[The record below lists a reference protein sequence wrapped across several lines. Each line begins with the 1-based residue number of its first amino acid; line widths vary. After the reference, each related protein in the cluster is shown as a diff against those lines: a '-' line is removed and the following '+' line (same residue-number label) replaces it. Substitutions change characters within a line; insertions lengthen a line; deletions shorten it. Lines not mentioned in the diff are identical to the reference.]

1 MRGAL
6 ATLLFAASLGACDR
20 RAPSAN
26 RTGLVPPPS
35 VPAHY
40 GLGRAASDS
49 EIRVVN
55 LDVNP
60 AGVGLPE
67 GSGTPAQGATIFAAK
82 CASCHGDSAQGIPPA
97 PRLMGRIPADSFPF
111 ALQEKAV
118 KTIGNY
124 WPYATTL
131 YDYMRRTMPQ
141 TAPGSLTPDELYAL
155 TAFLL
160 AKNEIVAADAAMNKS
175 TLPQV
180 RMPARSRFV
189 PDDRRGGPE
198 VK

>member
-1 MRGAL
+1 
-6 ATLLFAASLGACDR
+6 
-20 RAPSAN
+20 
-26 RTGLVPPPS
+26 
-35 VPAHY
+35 
-40 GLGRAASDS
+40 
-49 EIRVVN
+49 
-55 LDVNP
+55 
-60 AGVGLPE
+60 
-67 GSGTPAQGATIFAAK
+67 
-82 CASCHGDSAQGIPPA
+82 
-97 PRLMGRIPADSFPF
+97 MGRIPGDSFPF
-111 ALQEKAV
+111 AHEEKAV

-141 TAPGSLTPDELYAL
+141 TSPGSLTPDELYAL

-160 AKNEIVAADAAMNKS
+160 SKNEIVAADASMNRA

-189 PDDRRGGPE
+189 PDDRHGGPE

>member
-1 MRGAL
+1 M
-6 ATLLFAASLGACDR
+6 
-20 RAPSAN
+20 
-26 RTGLVPPPS
+26 
-35 VPAHY
+35 PARY
-40 GLGRAASDS
+40 GLGRAATDS

-67 GSGTPAQGATIFAAK
+67 GSGTASQGAAIFAAK
-82 CASCHGDSAQGIPPA
+82 CASCHGANAEGIPPA
-97 PRLMGRIPADSFPF
+97 PQLVGRMPGDSFPF
-111 ALQEKAV
+111 AHEEKAV

-160 AKNEIVAADAAMNKS
+160 SKNEIVAADASMNRTS
-175 TLPQV
+175 LPQV

>member
-1 MRGAL
+1 M
-6 ATLLFAASLGACDR
+6 LLLAASLGACDR
-20 RAPSAN
+20 RTPSAQ
-26 RTGLVPPPS
+26 RSGLVPPPS
-35 VPAHY
+35 VPTRY

-82 CASCHGDSAQGIPPA
+82 CASCHGDKGQGIPPA
-97 PRLMGRIPADSFPF
+97 PRLVGRDPREGFPF

-141 TAPGSLTPDELYAL
+141 TAPGSLLPDELYAL

-160 AKNEIVAADAAMNKS
+160 AQNEIVASDAAMS
-175 TLPQV
+175 RTTLPQV

-189 PDDRRGGPE
+189 PDDRRGGAG
-198 VK
+198 VR